1 MATIRLIDEHGE
13 QVGIIDIQDALARA
27 KAAKLDL
34 VEVSPN
40 VKPPVCRI
48 MDFGREQFDQ
58 AKKRSAAKKKQK
70 RVQIKEIK
78 FRPATDVGDYKIK
91 LRKITE
97 FLSNG
102 DRVKVTLRF
111 RGREIVHREL
121 GMDVLRRVQED
132 LKEFVTIEQQPKAE
146 GRQMTMVLAPIKG
159 ASKIIEHKKQ
169 EGAESDGR

>member
-1 MATIRLIDEHGE
+1 MAEVRLIDEHGE
-13 QVGIIDIQDALARA
+13 QVGIVDLQDALARA

-48 MDFGREQFDQ
+48 MDFGREQFEQ
-58 AKKRSAAKKKQK
+58 SKKRSLAVKKQK

-78 FRPATDVGDYKIK
+78 FRPATDIGDYNIK

-97 FLSNG
+97 FLANG

-121 GMDVLRRVQED
+121 GMDVLKRVQED
-132 LKEFVTIEQQPKAE
+132 LKEFVTIEQQPKAD
-146 GRQMTMVLAPIKG
+146 GRQITMVLAPIKG

>member
-1 MATIRLIDEHGE
+1 MAEVRLIDEHGE
-13 QVGIIDIQDALARA
+13 QVGIVELQDALARA

-48 MDFGREQFDQ
+48 MDFGREQFEQ
-58 AKKRSAAKKKQK
+58 SKQRSLAAKKQK

-78 FRPATDVGDYKIK
+78 FRPATDIGDYNIK

-97 FLSNG
+97 FLANG

-121 GMDVLRRVQED
+121 GMDVLKRVQED
-132 LKEFVTIEQQPKAE
+132 LKEFVTIEQQPKAD
-146 GRQMTMVLAPIKG
+146 GRQITMVLAPIKG